1 MPPVV
6 SIILPTFNRQ
16 EYLVPAIE
24 SVLAQTFEQWELI
37 IADDG
42 SADATRRYLQSL
54 ADPRIEV
61 MLLEHTGKP
70 CVISNLAIRRARGQ
84 YIAFLDSDD
93 LWLPE
98 KLAAQLS
105 SLRSH
110 PERRWSYTRFA
121 LVDSAGNA
129 AASTRDRDRPAP
141 AGWVLEKLLRASAVI
156 AQPSVLVDREL
167 LLQLNGFDEELT
179 MCYDDDLWL
188 RLAHCTEIDSVDAPL
203 TLVRRHAQHSGS
215 DAQAWR
221 DRKRVFEKAL
231 GRNDDPRFADTL
243 RELCAQMALGLAK
256 SHARY
261 GRRRDAVS
269 SLLSCIPQ
277 CRRFPSQWFG
287 AAFIVA
293 SRFAPGFVLS
303 MARQW
308 KLAHRP

>member
-105 SLRSH
+105 SL
-110 PERRWSYTRFA
+110 
-121 LVDSAGNA
+121 
-129 AASTRDRDRPAP
+129 
-141 AGWVLEKLLRASAVI
+141 
-156 AQPSVLVDREL
+156 
-167 LLQLNGFDEELT
+167 
-179 MCYDDDLWL
+179 
-188 RLAHCTEIDSVDAPL
+188 
-203 TLVRRHAQHSGS
+203 
-215 DAQAWR
+215 
-221 DRKRVFEKAL
+221 
-231 GRNDDPRFADTL
+231 
-243 RELCAQMALGLAK
+243 
-256 SHARY
+256 
-261 GRRRDAVS
+261 
-269 SLLSCIPQ
+269 
-277 CRRFPSQWFG
+277 
-287 AAFIVA
+287 
-293 SRFAPGFVLS
+293 
-303 MARQW
+303 
-308 KLAHRP
+308 